1 MMIAWD
7 SIVAAST
14 EQLSS
19 DLADEVVILN
29 LQNGMYYGLNPVG
42 SFVWQR
48 IQQPTR
54 VAQLHDLLL
63 QHYSV
68 DAATCANDLLVLLEE
83 LAAAAL
89 IVVEPAQE
97 QPDHV

>member
-1 MMIAWD
+1 MIAWD
-7 SIVAAST
+7 SVVCAST

-48 IQQPTR
+48 IQQPIR
-54 VAQLHDLLL
+54 VAQLHDQLL
-63 QHYSV
+63 QRYSV
-68 DAATCANDLLVLLEE
+68 DADTCAEDLLALLEE

-89 IVVEPAQE
+89 IVIGPAQE
-97 QPDHV
+97 QHDHG

>member
-1 MMIAWD
+1 MMIEWD
-7 SIVAAST
+7 SVVVAST

-19 DLADEVVILN
+19 ELADEVVILN

-42 SFVWQR
+42 RFVWQHL
-48 IQQPTR
+48 QQPTP
-54 VAQLHDLLL
+54 VARLHDQLL

-68 DAATCANDLLVLLEE
+68 DTDTGRRDLLALLEE

-89 IVVEPAQE
+89 IVVEPAPRE
-97 QPDHV
+97 RDHA